1 MTRLRLDL
9 ELSSEDAE
17 ILALL
22 GRHSYI
28 SSDNPGDVLQLLID
42 HVLDG
47 VRRSGSWERDW
58 VSQLFGDKWQDE
70 LLSEQNGHMTS
81 PQEDSQD
88 PLHNVRWEYP
98 KKSNRTH

>member
-9 ELSSEDAE
+9 ELSSEDAV

-22 GRHSYI
+22 GRHSYNTF
-28 SSDNPGDVLQLLID
+28 DNPGDVLQLLID

-58 VSQLFGDKWQDE
+58 VSQLFGDEWQDE
-70 LLSEQNGHMTS
+70 LVPEQTGHMTS
-81 PQEDSQD
+81 PPESSQD
-88 PLHNVRWEYP
+88 PLNVGWEYP